1 MSDPIDRKTQ
11 ILREMAEIDQM
22 QRGRLSEQF
31 FVDKRGGSEVT
42 RGPYYSIQRWCGGK
56 NICERVSAKDV
67 PSVHGAI
74 EGYERFEKLAQE
86 FVEITEQMTRKSIQ
100 NQDAKKNATKSA
112 KRSSKKPKPS

>member
-1 MSDPIDRKTQ
+1 MSDPIERKTQ
-11 ILREMAEIDQM
+11 ILHEMAEIDQM

-31 FVDKRGGSEVT
+31 FLDKRGGREVT
-42 RGPYYSIQRWCGGK
+42 RGPYYTLQRWCGGK
-56 NICERVSAKDV
+56 NICERMHSKDL

-86 FVEITEQMTRKSIQ
+86 FVEITEAMTRKSAQ

-112 KRSSKKPKPS
+112 KRSSKKHKPS